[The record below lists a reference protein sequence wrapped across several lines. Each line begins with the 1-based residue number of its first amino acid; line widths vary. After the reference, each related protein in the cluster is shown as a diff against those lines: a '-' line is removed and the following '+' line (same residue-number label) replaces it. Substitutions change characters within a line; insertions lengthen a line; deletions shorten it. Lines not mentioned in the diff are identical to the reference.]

1 MNTKNFNAR
10 RSSAGAFISLLI
22 CALGFLPGTAQAAS
36 PADQISHAVLA
47 AGATSVADASAKTFI
62 QGFSSVIVRPKCDE
76 IGGYVTAAVKLRP
89 DLVSAIAIAAIR
101 AHHRNSSD
109 LSCDCVDPI
118 IRAAI
123 LAAPD
128 AKKALV
134 RAAIDS
140 EPWAR
145 ECIVSASGLS
155 RDTETA
161 FFRPPGV
168 DAGNVNGAAIGTI
181 NPANVGAAGQGNVNT
196 PENDATTICHNGQ
209 TIVVSRS
216 GAEGHIRNHPND
228 HLGPCGP

>member
-1 MNTKNFNAR
+1 MNKKMLNAR
-10 RSSAGAFISLLI
+10 RSSAGAIVALLLA
-22 CALGFLPGTAQAAS
+22 ALGFFPGTVHAS
-36 PADQISHAVLA
+36 PADEITKAVLA
-47 AGATSVADASAKTFI
+47 AGATSVADANAKTFI
-62 QGFSSVIVRPKCDE
+62 KGFSSVIVRPKCDD
-76 IGGYVTAAVKLRP
+76 IARYVTAAVKLRP
-89 DLVSAIAIAAIR
+89 DLVSPITIAAIR
-101 AHHRNSSD
+101 AHRRDVPD

-134 RAAIDS
+134 KAAIDS

-155 RDTETA
+155 RETETA

-181 NPANVGAAGQGNVNT
+181 NPANVGASGQGNKNT
-196 PENDATTICHNGQ
+196 PENDAVTICHDGK
-209 TIVVSRS
+209 TITVSRQ
-216 GAEGHIRNHPND
+216 GAEAHIRNHPND